1 MCRARASKAAV
12 KLGTTLAT
20 GTSTGPIA
28 LRNSLEKTIAFSPSL
43 TETGPRVRSLH
54 RDFIRSVPWIKRAYG
69 VTFTEQ
75 VRALS
80 LFSSRFARSPNK
92 FLSPTQKMR
101 SLLTQAFKDKSTT
114 TDVTTINRLIVMGRM
129 ELEETLMLWKGPS
142 HVSTRA
148 RESRTRERLCFAAT
162 PSFSLTRFR
171 HAHFAGDELV

>member
-114 TDVTTINRLIVMGRM
+114 TDVTTINRLIVMGRWWRW
-129 ELEETLMLWKGPS
+129 LGWRWIWRRW
-142 HVSTRA
+142 RA
-148 RESRTRERLCFAAT
+148 RLGFFGGRE
-162 PSFSLTRFR
+162 
-171 HAHFAGDELV
+171 GDEDDKH

>member
-69 VTFTEQ
+69 VTFSEQ

-92 FLSPTQKMR
+92 FLSPHRKC
-101 SLLTQAFKDKSTT
+101 
-114 TDVTTINRLIVMGRM
+114 
-129 ELEETLMLWKGPS
+129 
-142 HVSTRA
+142 A
-148 RESRTRERLCFAAT
+148 RCSRKPSRTSRPRPT
-162 PSFSLTRFR
+162 
-171 HAHFAGDELV
+171 

>member
-80 LFSSRFARSPNK
+80 RFSSRFARSPNK
-92 FLSPTQKMR
+92 FLSPHRKC
-101 SLLTQAFKDKSTT
+101 
-114 TDVTTINRLIVMGRM
+114 
-129 ELEETLMLWKGPS
+129 
-142 HVSTRA
+142 A
-148 RESRTRERLCFAAT
+148 RCSRKPSRTSRPRPT
-162 PSFSLTRFR
+162 
-171 HAHFAGDELV
+171 